1 MLSLSIQ
8 DGVRCAGQEAYMAT
22 KILLVGFGNVGR
34 SLVSLIISRKTMLLE
49 RFGIELSIVGV
60 GTRSKGTIFSS
71 EGLQLESLLKS
82 ETFTGRVDSPLLD
95 KGSVGLPVEEL
106 LGDAD
111 YDILVETT
119 PYDLE
124 SAQPAL
130 SFIETA
136 LKRGK
141 DVVTSNKGPIFH
153 NFREIEELAGLNGV
167 KCLFEGAVM
176 AGTPVFSF
184 VNECLKGCEILGFEG
199 ILNGT
204 SNYIL
209 GLMSNGTGFDDAL
222 LEARRRGYPEPEPVL
237 DIDGWDSA
245 VKASIIAQAVMKAPF
260 IPFNKMEIHGIRS
273 VSPRMFEEARR
284 YGGSLKLLSSVE
296 LKEGEFFLNVHPA
309 ILPPNHPLHSVSGVT
324 NGALFLTED
333 IGEVCITGA
342 GAGARHTAYALLRD
356 IITICDERKG

>member
-1 MLSLSIQ
+1 MG
-8 DGVRCAGQEAYMAT
+8 DGIGFTGREAYMTT

-34 SLVSLIISRKTMLLE
+34 SLVSLIISRKRMLLE
-49 RFGIELSIVGV
+49 RYGIELSVAGV
-60 GTRSKGTIFSS
+60 GTKSKGTIFSP
-71 EGLQLESLLKS
+71 EGLQLEHLLKS
-82 ETFTGRVDSPLLD
+82 ETFTGRVDSPLMD

-106 LGDAD
+106 LGASD
-111 YDILVETT
+111 YDIMVETT

-124 SAQPAL
+124 SPQPAL
-130 SFIETA
+130 SFIEIA

-153 NFREIEELAGLNGV
+153 NFRELEDLAGQNGA

-176 AGTPVFSF
+176 AGTPLFSF
-184 VNECLKGCEILGFEG
+184 VKECLKGCEILGFEG

-222 LEARRRGYPEPEPVL
+222 QEARRRGYPEPDPVL
-237 DIDGWDSA
+237 DIDGWDAA

-260 IPFNKMEIHGIRS
+260 IPFSKMEINGIRS

-284 YGGSLKLLSSVE
+284 YGGSLKLLTSVE
-296 LKEGEFFLNVHPA
+296 VKEEEFFLNVHPA
-309 ILPPNHPLHSVSGVT
+309 VLPPNHPLHSVSGVT

-333 IGEVCITGA
+333 LGEVCVTGA
-342 GAGARHTAYALLRD
+342 GAGAKHTAYALLRD
-356 IITICDERKG
+356 IISICDERKVR